1 MRLIDA
7 DKEIEKLEKK
17 IESLK
22 EELDFVIRNYPN
34 KINKI
39 IFIIINIL

>member
-17 IESLK
+17 IEAYK
-22 EELDFVIRNYPN
+22 RKLDNVM
-34 KINKI
+34 KIKM
-39 IFIIINIL
+39 ILIL

>member
-39 IFIIINIL
+39 RYTI

>member
-17 IESLK
+17 IEALQ
-22 EELDFVIRNYPN
+22 EEIRQCYEN
-34 KINKI
+34 KK
-39 IFIIINIL
+39 